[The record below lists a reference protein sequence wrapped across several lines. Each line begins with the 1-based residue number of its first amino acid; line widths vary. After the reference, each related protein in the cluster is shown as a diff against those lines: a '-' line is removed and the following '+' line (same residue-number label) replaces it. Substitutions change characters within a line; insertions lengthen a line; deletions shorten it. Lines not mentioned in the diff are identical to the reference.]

1 MSQNLERLK
10 QLLAELFQLDQ
21 AELDFGI
28 YRIMNAK
35 RDEIVR
41 FLDRD
46 LLPQVREAF
55 QAYDAKNRGAVEA
68 ELAEAIEKARELG
81 ADPET
86 LPRVKELRAKLAQAV
101 DVTVLENEVY
111 SHLYNFFRRYYQEGD
126 FISLRRYKEGVYAI
140 PYEGEEVKLHW
151 ANHDQYY
158 IKTSEYL
165 RNYTFKLPSGK
176 RVHFKLVGADTEK
189 DNNRAQNGNERRFI
203 LSAEQPLAEENLP
216 APRPNCFFVYVIEC
230 EDGSHYIGHTEDL
243 CRRWKEH
250 LEGHAADWTKRHRP
264 VRIAHFEEYPT
275 REEAVQ
281 REQHLKTGFGR
292 KWLKDL
298 IATGRARQAGGELV
312 LRFEY
317 RPHPDK
323 AKQADLNAAAVDR
336 ILNQTTGFDEWRR
349 ELASLRPT
357 EKNPNRTLLEK
368 HLTDYTAR
376 NTFDYFIHKN
386 LGGFL
391 RRELDFYIKNEV
403 MHLDDIESE
412 TAPRVE
418 QYLSKIKAI
427 RRIAHKIIDFL
438 AQIENFQKKLWLKKK
453 FVVETQY
460 CVTLD
465 RVREELYPEIAA
477 NDAQRE
483 EWVRLFAIDEIRGDM
498 ATPGY
503 SKPLTMEFL
512 KANPHLVLDT
522 RHFGE
527 DFKRRLL
534 ASFDDL
540 DEQCNGLLIHS
551 ENFQALN
558 LLMER
563 YRGQVKCIYIDPPY
577 NTGGDGFAY
586 KDAYQHSS
594 WMSMFG
600 DRLDIAA
607 ELLDAK
613 AVLFVH
619 IDNNEQPRLR
629 LLVEEILGQQSFH
642 AMIAWKNKYG
652 PGAATRGIGDL
663 HEHILI
669 FCTDPAL
676 TLTAP
681 LDEDTIAQYSGR
693 DAKYAVRGGFV
704 TQPLA
709 TRSKDPRPNL
719 VYPLIY
725 EGQEIWPDK
734 QWIWSKDRMEAAI
747 ANDEVVF
754 NRQSD
759 GSFSVRFKQYLR
771 DEQGRMRRGKPLSLL
786 LGPFNQDGTKE
797 IEDLFGE
804 RVFSF
809 PKPAVLGQRLLAIE
823 ADEWESQPTVM
834 DYMAGSGTTAQAI
847 INLNREDGGRRKY
860 ILVEMGEYFD
870 TVLVP
875 RIKKVVYSKDW
886 KDGKPLTP
894 TLSPEGRGQGEGTG
908 ISHMFKV
915 LRLESYE
922 DTLNNL
928 ELKRTEAQQ
937 RLLEEHRDF
946 REDYMLRYMLDVES
960 RGSASLLNLDRFE
973 DPFDYKLN
981 IATGTAGE
989 TKPTVVDLV
998 ETFNYLIGLRVN
1010 TIDHI
1015 GGVRVVTGTNPQ
1027 GERVL
1032 ILWRNTKE
1040 LDSDALDAWFRKQGY
1055 NTKDQEYDLIYVNG
1069 DNNLEN
1075 LRKPDQTWKVRLIE
1089 EEFLRRMF
1097 DVQDV

>member
-1 MSQNLERLK
+1 MTMSQNLERLK
-10 QLLAELFQLDQ
+10 RLLAEVFQLDQ

-28 YRIMNAK
+28 YRIMNTK
-35 RDEIVR
+35 REEIVR

-46 LLPQVREAF
+46 LLPQVRDTF
-55 QAYDAKNRGAVEA
+55 QAYEAENRDAVEA
-68 ELAEAIEKARELG
+68 ELAEAIEKAKELG

-86 LPRVKELRAKLAQAV
+86 LPRVKEIRAKLAEAV
-101 DVTVLENEVY
+101 DVTALENEVY

-165 RNYTFKLPSGK
+165 RDYTFRLPSGK
-176 RVHFKLVGADTEK
+176 RVHFKLAQADTEK
-189 DNNRAQNGNERRFI
+189 DNNRASNGNERRFI
-203 LSAEQPLAEENLP
+203 LSQEQPLAEEN
-216 APRPNCFFVYVIEC
+216 A
-230 EDGSHYIGHTEDL
+230 
-243 CRRWKEH
+243 
-250 LEGHAADWTKRHRP
+250 
-264 VRIAHFEEYPT
+264 
-275 REEAVQ
+275 
-281 REQHLKTGFGR
+281 
-292 KWLKDL
+292 
-298 IATGRARQAGGELV
+298 ELV
-312 LRFEY
+312 VRFDY
-317 RPHPDK
+317 RRHPDK
-323 AKQADLNAAAVDR
+323 AKQADLNTAAVDR
-336 ILNQTTGFDEWRR
+336 VLNRTTGFDDWRR

-357 EKNPNRTLLEK
+357 EKNATRTLLEK

-403 MHLDDIESE
+403 MHIDDVEGD

-427 RRIAHKIIDFL
+427 RRIAHKLIDFL
-438 AQIENFQKKLWLKKK
+438 AQIENFQKRLWLKKK

-465 RVREELYPEIAA
+465 RIFAIEDEEARDWLIDQIIK
-477 NDAQRE
+477 NDVQRE
-483 EWVRLFAIDEIRGDM
+483 EWARLCAIDEIKGDL

-503 SKPLTMEFL
+503 SKPLKPEFL
-512 KANPHLVLDT
+512 KAYPTLVVDT
-522 RHFGE
+522 RHFAPG
-527 DFKRRLL
+527 FTMRLL
-534 ASFDDL
+534 AAIPNL
-540 DEQCNGLLIHS
+540 DEMTDGLLCHA
-551 ENFQALN
+551 ENFQALS
-558 LLMER
+558 LLQAR
-563 YRGQVKCIYIDPPY
+563 YRRQVKCVYIDPPY
-577 NTGGDGFAY
+577 NTGGDGFQY

-594 WMSMFG
+594 WLSMVG
-600 DRLDIAA
+600 NRLEIGRQ
-607 ELLDAK
+607 LLDPK
-613 AVLFVH
+613 AVLFIH
-619 IDNNEQPRLR
+619 IDNNEQARLR
-629 LLVEEILGQQSFH
+629 LLGEHILGPQTFH

-652 PGAATRGIGDL
+652 PGAATRGVGDL
-663 HEHILI
+663 HEHILV
-669 FCTDPAL
+669 FCADPAL

-693 DAKYAVRGGFV
+693 DAKFDVRGGFV

-719 VYPLIY
+719 VYPLVY

-734 QWIWSKDRMEAAI
+734 QWIWSRDRMEAAI

-771 DEQGRMRRGKPLSLL
+771 DEQGHMRRGKPLSLL

-797 IEDLFGE
+797 IENLFGE
-804 RVFSF
+804 RAFSF
-809 PKPAVLGQRLLAIE
+809 PKPAGLGQRLLAIE
-823 ADEWESQPTVM
+823 AQEWEGQSVVI
-834 DYMAGSGTTAQAI
+834 DYLAGSGTTGHAA
-847 INLNREDGGRRKY
+847 INLNREDNGQRRF

-875 RIKKVVYSKDW
+875 RIKKVIYTPEW
-886 KDGKPLTP
+886 KDGKPSRMAAQQEAQR
-894 TLSPEGRGQGEGTG
+894 SPR
-908 ISHMFKV
+908 IVKI

-922 DTLNNL
+922 DALNNL
-928 ELKRTEAQQ
+928 ELKRTGPQQ
-937 RLLEEHRDF
+937 TLLEQQPGF
-946 REDYMLRYMLDVES
+946 REDYVLRYMLDVEARES
-960 RGSASLLNLDRFE
+960 PSLLNVDRFE
-973 DPFDYKLN
+973 DPFNYKLN

-989 TKPTVVDLV
+989 TRPTVVDLV
-998 ETFNYLIGLRVN
+998 ETFNYLIGLRVK
-1010 TIDHI
+1010 TIDDVR
-1015 GGVRVVTGTNPQ
+1015 GVRVVTGMNPQ

-1032 ILWRNTKE
+1032 ILWRKTKE
-1040 LDSDALDAWFRKQGY
+1040 LDHDALDAWFRKQGY
-1055 NTKDQEYDLIYVNG
+1055 NTKDQEYDVIYVNG

-1075 LRKPDQTWKVRLIE
+1075 LRKPDQTWKVRLTE
-1089 EEFLRRMF
+1089 EEFRRLMF